1 MAIDQTLVKGAGDV
15 AKSKIPIFTGP
26 KYNPSLGVGIQQ
38 ALTGA
43 AANIAMTYQQKSQN
57 NQKKRENQIAEFTKT
72 ADAINR
78 RLSTYDQGGKEA
90 GMHEQ
95 IYNNT
100 YDYVQELKV
109 EFERYNTIGK
119 NDTPENKKKRIE
131 ILGNLDK
138 IAKATQGLRTD
149 VLTIGKIFGSESGGV
164 YNKTIKGFDLA
175 VGQEII
181 NMDGDYSNVKQ
192 RWDNN
197 QIFFDVTLT
206 QEAYDKL
213 NDTEKAEHKVGEVST
228 MSASD
233 LIKKYKGVGLANE
246 KAANV
251 KQISLDNEKVA
262 VGARLGD
269 EFKYMNSVNRIT
281 TILGNGTDD
290 EKAAAGHMYQT
301 NLGNTDFESGG
312 WTGANSSRW
321 SQSDGA
327 GSWAHALESHPSLA
341 DDKTYKLSESAN
353 KKTVDDLIKSG
364 QIKESEVDT
373 DGKTGI
379 SAEEYQAVM
388 TSENRDKIIDALVNP
403 NNPSY
408 DHHVSKNEFAK
419 WVSNQDQMKFDA
431 EQRRKQEKQN
441 QIDADRNKQL
451 NRLNI
456 QGRGSV
462 EIDLLKDE
470 YNRIKTGKRVT
481 YKQKGVTH
489 EFVFDEKK
497 NKYVSQDGTIEYE
510 KERLRSLLGVP
521 YEMAGVDYPE
531 FQDAEEVIFDAEKA
545 KKEQEIKL
553 KKEKEEKEKEK
564 FDKIMK
570 VSGYLNKK

>member
-26 KYNPSLGVGIQQ
+26 KYDPSLGVGIQQ

-43 AANIAMTYQQKSQN
+43 AANIAMTYQQKSQD
-57 NQKKRENQIAEFTKT
+57 NQKKREAQIAEFTKT

-90 GMHEQ
+90 SMHEQ

-100 YDYVQELKV
+100 YDHVQELKT

-131 ILGNLDK
+131 ILGKLDQ
-138 IAKATQGLRTD
+138 IAKATQGLRAD

-175 VGQEII
+175 IGQEII

-192 RWDNN
+192 RWDKKNN

-213 NDTEKAEHKVGEVST
+213 SDIEKAEHKVGEVFT

-233 LIKKYKGVGLANE
+233 LTKKFKGVGLASE

-262 VGARLGD
+262 TAARLGD
-269 EFKYMNSVNRIT
+269 KFKYMDSVNRIT

-312 WTGANSSRW
+312 WTSANSSRW
-321 SQSDGA
+321 SQGDGA
-327 GSWAHALESHPSLA
+327 GSWAHALESHPALA
-341 DDKTYKLSESAN
+341 GNKTYKLSESAN

-364 QIKESEVDT
+364 QINMNEVDT
-373 DGKTGI
+373 DGKAGI

-419 WVSNQDQMKFDA
+419 WRSNQDQIKFDA
-431 EQRRKQEKQN
+431 EQQRKQEEQN
-441 QIDADRNKQL
+441 KIDADRNKAL

-510 KERLRSLLGVP
+510 KERLRSLLGIP

-545 KKEQEIKL
+545 KKEEQQ
-553 KKEKEEKEKEK
+553 KKDTEK

-570 VSGYLNKK
+570 VSGYLNENNE